1 MKVCLLVDEEA
12 DDRRG
17 FVVAWVAPAAGVA
30 VLVAD
35 LCWADGNVTTSRS
48 GVGLAVPFGDGLEL
62 WLA

>member
-1 MKVCLLVDEEA
+1 MGVLLLVDEEA
-12 DDRRG
+12 DDRWG

-35 LCWADGNVTTSRS
+35 LCGAEWNLTTRRS
-48 GVGLAVPFGDGLEL
+48 GVGFAVPFGDGPEL